1 MSLNFSNRHFKADVI
16 MMAMR
21 WYLSYSLSYREVEE
35 LLLERGVSVDH
46 STIQRWVERYAG
58 ELESAFRKRHKRCEP
73 YTSWR
78 MDETYVKLRGK
89 WGYLYR
95 AVDKHGNTLDFMF
108 SETRTEKDAFR
119 FLKKAIGS
127 HGLPEKITIDKS
139 GANEAAVVL
148 LNCYLFSL
156 GLWLHCW
163 VECRQIK
170 YLNNMI
176 EQDRRHIKK
185 RTKPM
190 LGFKSEASLVSTIA
204 GYELINMLRKG
215 QFDNAQG
222 MTVFEQFH
230 ALAA

>member
-1 MSLNFSNRHFKADVI
+1 MSLNFSSRHFGSQII

-35 LLLERGVSVDH
+35 LLLERGISVDH

-58 ELESAFRKRHKRCEP
+58 ELESVFRKKHKRHGP
-73 YTSWR
+73 YISWR
-78 MDETYVKLRGK
+78 MDETYVKLSGK

-95 AVDKHGNTLDFMF
+95 AVDKHGDTIDFMF
-108 SETRTEKDAFR
+108 SETRTAQDAFR

-139 GANEAAVVL
+139 RANEAAIIL

-156 GLWLHCW
+156 GLWPHCW

-176 EQDRRHIKK
+176 EQDHRHIKK
-185 RTKPM
+185 RTNPM
-190 LGFKSEASLVSTIA
+190 LGFKSKASLESTIA
-204 GYELINMLRKG
+204 GYELVNMLRKG

-222 MTVFEQFH
+222 MNVFEQFY